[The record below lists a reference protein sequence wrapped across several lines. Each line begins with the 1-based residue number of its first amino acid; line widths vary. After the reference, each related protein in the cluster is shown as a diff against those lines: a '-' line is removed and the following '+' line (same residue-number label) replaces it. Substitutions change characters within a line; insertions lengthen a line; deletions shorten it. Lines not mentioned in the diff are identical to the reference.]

1 MSQRVRNSEETKKK
15 SQKENKKPM
24 FGTQAKKKQLIDTLQ
39 DLGDKRNKQQG
50 HDRVDKVSFLRRYRL

>member
-1 MSQRVRNSEETKKK
+1 
-15 SQKENKKPM
+15 M

-50 HDRVDKVSFLRRYRL
+50 HDQVDKVSFLRRYRL

>member
-1 MSQRVRNSEETKKK
+1 
-15 SQKENKKPM
+15 M

-50 HDRVDKVSFLRRYRL
+50 HDLVDKVSFLRRYRL